1 MRFGAA
7 GVLAGFAADDQRV
20 AGAPIGQ
27 LGGLG
32 WAVHVADLASVA
44 GRRPTSE
51 KRQSLL
57 YGNPMINVARTLEVH
72 TRRRGLLD
80 VTAEVRAWVDAQKVT
95 TGLLTVFCRHTSASL
110 LIQENAA
117 REVRT
122 DLETFFATI
131 APEDPSRYEHDDEG
145 PDDMPAHLRTA
156 LTGVQLS
163 IPVVEAELALGTW
176 QAIYLFEHRAR
187 PHNRQIVLHLWGD

>member
-1 MRFGAA
+1 MR
-7 GVLAGFAADDQRV
+7 
-20 AGAPIGQ
+20 
-27 LGGLG
+27 
-32 WAVHVADLASVA
+32 
-44 GRRPTSE
+44 
-51 KRQSLL
+51 
-57 YGNPMINVARTLEVH
+57 NVAKILKVRTH
-72 TRRRGLLD
+72 RRGLQEITD
-80 VTAEVRAWVDAQKVT
+80 EVRAWVELQKVT

-163 IPVVEAELALGTW
+163 VPIAEGELALG
-176 QAIYLFEHRAR
+176 
-187 PHNRQIVLHLWGD
+187 